1 MDTDGRQVR
10 QWARQALLLLLTCAL
25 LTLLMLLV
33 RRYVLTIYSDPQTGE
48 RMIVNRLDRT
58 NLQKGDKVVYTQG
71 QTPFAGYVSALPGD
85 TITLDGKQYMIPER
99 CACNGTECG
108 YCRNYLVEWGDN
120 ELLVSEQRMLGKAYK
135 LW

>member
-1 MDTDGRQVR
+1 MGELYWKFVTDGWDEPSNNV
-10 QWARQALLLLLTCAL
+10 TC
-25 LTLLMLLV
+25 
-33 RRYVLTIYSDPQTGE
+33 TIHLP
-48 RMIVNRLDRT
+48 IPV
-58 NLQKGDKVVYTQG
+58 G
-71 QTPFAGYVSALPGD
+71 QTPVAGYVSALPGD

-120 ELLVSEQRMLGKAYK
+120 ESLVSEQRMLGKAYK